1 MDKHKILYVSQEISP
16 YTGDTKMGEI
26 ASVLP
31 QKTQEGGN
39 DIRMFLPRFGTINE
53 RRHQLH
59 EVIRLSGMNLIID
72 DFDHQL
78 IIKVASIQ
86 KLRLQV
92 YFIDNEEFF
101 PRRQMFHDPDGKFM
115 INNDERMMFYCKGVI
130 ETVRKL
136 GWKPDIVHCQG
147 WFSSLVPMY
156 LKKLYADDP
165 LFEDIKII
173 YSVFDNSFKGTL
185 SNDLTE
191 KLLFEDLDLGDVDTI
206 QKSNIIN
213 LHKFAI
219 RYSDAV
225 IQASPKM
232 DKKIL
237 NFIEKTEKPFM
248 IHPAS
253 EEFVNVYHDFY
264 NNLLKKEELS
274 LIGT

>member
-1 MDKHKILYVSQEISP
+1 
-16 YTGDTKMGEI
+16 
-26 ASVLP
+26 
-31 QKTQEGGN
+31 
-39 DIRMFLPRFGTINE
+39 
-53 RRHQLH
+53 
-59 EVIRLSGMNLIID
+59 
-72 DFDHQL
+72 
-78 IIKVASIQ
+78 
-86 KLRLQV
+86 
-92 YFIDNEEFF
+92 
-101 PRRQMFHDPDGKFM
+101 
-115 INNDERMMFYCKGVI
+115 MMFYCKGVI

-248 IHPAS
+248 SYPGD
-253 EEFVNVYHDFY
+253 EEFIDAYHEFY
-264 NNLLKKEELS
+264 NKFLNKEELS
-274 LIGT
+274 LI